1 LVIARDEQLTH
12 RPLTAGG
19 IHAPAPVDHADEEE
33 LARRLRARSIPA
45 WETLFEGHFDRI
57 YRYALA
63 RLRSREAAEDVAAA
77 TFDRA
82 LAAID
87 SYAYRGRPALAWL
100 YGIARNVVNETRR
113 SDMRQQAFGVLEGSL
128 HRHDGNRA
136 PAALL
141 PLQAD
146 GTEGLAARMDLDH
159 AMRRLTHTQR
169 EVVRLRYFSGL
180 SASEAGQVIGRPE
193 TAVYALQARALAALR
208 RHLTREI

>member
-1 LVIARDEQLTH
+1 M
-12 RPLTAGG
+12 
-19 IHAPAPVDHADEEE
+19 
-33 LARRLRARSIPA
+33 SA
-45 WETLFEGHFDRI
+45 WETLFERHFDRI

-82 LAAID
+82 LATID
-87 SYAYRGRPALAWL
+87 NYAYRGRPALAWL
-100 YGIARNVVNETRR
+100 YGIARNVVKETRR
-113 SDMRQQAFGVLEGSL
+113 NDMRQPAYGVVEDSF
-128 HRHDGNRA
+128 HRHDGTRP

-146 GTEGLAARMDLDH
+146 GTEGLASRIDLEH
-159 AMRRLTHTQR
+159 AMGCLTDTQR
-169 EVVRLRYFSGL
+169 EVVRLRYFAGL

-208 RHLTREI
+208 RHLA